1 MSLLKILFYRF
12 VAFVSVSRIQAAW
25 ILLALT
31 LIGMVVAANPAK
43 FLVGCWIGA
52 KIVASALLGA
62 GLFRAFDTKPET
74 LDGIE
79 AAMAHTRRATLM
91 AAAIICAGLAP

>member
-1 MSLLKILFYRF
+1 MERLKGWFYRF
-12 VAFVSVSRIQAAW
+12 VAFISVSRAQAAW
-25 ILLALT
+25 ILLAVA
-31 LIGMVVAANPAK
+31 LIAVVVLANPAK

-74 LDGIE
+74 LDGLE